1 MTGVQTC
8 ALPIYLP
15 NDSLTYSLVA
25 PIPARMTINQATGLI
40 SWVPLSTQLGVNTV
54 NARVTDAGGLYVTQT
69 LTMTVAANLPP
80 VINSKPSTKG
90 KVGVP
95 YTYTLQATD
104 PNGGTI
110 TYLSKVGNPS
120 NLSINATTGVV
131 TWTPTAGQVGKILI
145 RLRATDPGNLAAE
158 QSFYVTVAP

>member
-1 MTGVQTC
+1 M
-8 ALPIYLP
+8 
-15 NDSLTYSLVA
+15 
-25 PIPARMTINQATGLI
+25 
-40 SWVPLSTQLGVNTV
+40 

-80 VINSKPSTKG
+80 VISSKPLTTG

-95 YTYTLQATD
+95 YNYTLRATD

-110 TYLSKVGNPS
+110 TYLSRVGNPS

-131 TWTPTAGQVGKILI
+131 TWTPTAGQVGNILI
-145 RLRATDPGNLAAE
+145 RLRAIDPGNLAAE
-158 QSFYVTVAP
+158 QAFYVKVSP